1 MIVLSINLFKS
12 GNETKKVSQ
21 LILSPDSMVGLES
34 PPPSASST
42 NSEIAA
48 IQQSMD
54 SCQEQVLE
62 SELIIYFDLTES
74 Q

>member
-1 MIVLSINLFKS
+1 MR
-12 GNETKKVSQ
+12 KVSQ
-21 LILSPDSMVGLES
+21 LILSPDSMVALES

-62 SELIIYFDLTES
+62 SELII
-74 Q
+74 